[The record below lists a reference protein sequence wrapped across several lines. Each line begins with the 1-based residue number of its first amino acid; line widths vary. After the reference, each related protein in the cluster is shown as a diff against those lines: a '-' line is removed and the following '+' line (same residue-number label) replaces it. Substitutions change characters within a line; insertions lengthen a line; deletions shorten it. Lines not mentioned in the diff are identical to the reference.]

1 MDVQAIINKT
11 FKQGVINN
19 KEYTLKTLECKYK
32 LNQNESPFDLP
43 DKIKN
48 KVLSRVKKTFT
59 KVKNTGWNIYPEF
72 IPDKI
77 YQKVAHYFNVKK
89 ENILIGNGSNEMIF
103 TIMAAIVEKGKK
115 VIIPQPTFTVYDLIA
130 SNLNAEIKNILL
142 NEDFSFDVDSIV
154 NEVKT
159 EGSLCVICSPNNP
172 TGTDLSEDDI
182 VKIIRSSNGIVVVDE
197 AYIQFGRKTIVG
209 LIDQYPNLI
218 ILRTFS
224 KAFGLAGLRI
234 GMMIS
239 NPEIIKQLSKVKL
252 PYNLNIFPLAVLDEI
267 FNDPSY
273 VDKNV
278 EIILKEREYLYN
290 ELTKFKELKV
300 IPSSANFFLVKVSDS
315 KWLFDRLFE
324 NDILVR
330 DVSKYPMLDNCL
342 RISVG
347 NKKANRVLVRA
358 LHKIYGK
365 TDKSSL

>member
-1 MDVQAIINKT
+1 
-11 FKQGVINN
+11 
-19 KEYTLKTLECKYK
+19 
-32 LNQNESPFDLP
+32 
-43 DKIKN
+43 
-48 KVLSRVKKTFT
+48 
-59 KVKNTGWNIYPEF
+59 
-72 IPDKI
+72 
-77 YQKVAHYFNVKK
+77 
-89 ENILIGNGSNEMIF
+89 
-103 TIMAAIVEKGKK
+103 MAAIVEKGKK